1 MQHLPSP
8 SSDQTQ
14 APLQYWCGILTTV
27 LPRTNFLK
35 LKKKKKELRRASHV
49 VQQLRISLTMQGMQL
64 PSMVSN
70 LDPTGHRAINSMH
83 PN

>member
-35 LKKKKKELRRASHV
+35 LKKKKKGVEEGFPCGPAVKNQPYNARDAASIHG
-49 VQQLRISLTMQGMQL
+49 Q
-64 PSMVSN
+64 
-70 LDPTGHRAINSMH
+70 
-83 PN
+83 